1 MDLEVPWGTMRY
13 HPVFRQDMWNS
24 WMWVF
29 WTNLMGNWWIRV
41 WVLTHPNIS
50 HEVTPVGDIPM
61 ILAIMWGIRHQN
73 SPLNPHSHS
82 HPIIPVLYNLSWISY
97 WIHVGLTNS
106 LNPSKSHL
114 ICPKHMPIEEGF
126 VIFVQLEVAHF
137 QTNVAMGIYGT
148 NPLHLRHF
156 SPNCQR

>member
-1 MDLEVPWGTMRY
+1 MNHWMMEWGTMRY
-13 HPVFRQDMWNS
+13 HEVPPCFQTRHVEFMNVGVLDK
-24 WMWVF
+24 
-29 WTNLMGNWWIRV
+29 WIRV